1 MFGKTSSRIGSLCI
15 VIFMAFLG
23 CEGILFEGVCNSD
36 SIKMALNDTIKMQI
50 GEVYCN
56 QAKGIRLECD
66 SLVGDSRCPTG
77 ATCVW
82 EGNAELSFILEQDG
96 DQLYE
101 FNLNTNPGFRTDT
114 SINDLRYKLIDL
126 LPYPELDMDRNLDD
140 YIIQLIIYKN

>member
-1 MFGKTSSRIGSLCI
+1 MLIA
-15 VIFMAFLG
+15 IFSMG
-23 CEGILFEGVCNSD
+23 CEGIRFEGVCNFD
-36 SIKMALNDTIKMQI
+36 SIQMALNDTIKMQI

-56 QAKGIRLECD
+56 QANGIRLECD
-66 SLVGDSRCPTG
+66 SLVGDSRCPIG

-96 DQLYE
+96 DQLHE

-114 SINDLRYKLIDL
+114 TINDLRYKLLDL
-126 LPYPELDMDRNLDD
+126 LPYPELDTVPNLDD

>member
-1 MFGKTSSRIGSLCI
+1 MLIA
-15 VIFMAFLG
+15 IFSMG
-23 CEGILFEGVCNSD
+23 CEGIRFEGVCNFD
-36 SIKMALNDTIKMQI
+36 SIQMALNDTIKMQI

-56 QAKGIRLECD
+56 QANGIRLECD
-66 SLVGDSRCPTG
+66 SLVGDSRCPIG

-96 DQLYE
+96 DLLYE

-114 SINDLRYKLIDL
+114 TINDLRYKLLDL
-126 LPYPELDMDRNLDD
+126 LPYPELDTVPNLDD